1 MDSSV
6 VRCMHCGQA
15 NRVPGGADGKK
26 VVCGKCKASIS
37 GDRHPVAVSDADF
50 DAMVSSGA
58 PMVVDFW
65 AAWCGPCRQIAP
77 VIEELSKDRPD
88 VIFAK
93 LDVDSNQR
101 TASQFKVSGIPTL
114 VFFKGGAEKG
124 RVVGAV
130 GRRQI
135 EQAIGQYLS

>member
-1 MDSSV
+1 MENSI
-6 VRCMHCGQA
+6 VRCMSCGQA
-15 NRVPGGADGKK
+15 NRVPEGSDGKK
-26 VVCGKCKASIS
+26 VVCGNCKTALG

-50 DAMVSSGA
+50 DKMVGSGA

-101 TASQFKVSGIPTL
+101 TAAQFKVSGIPTL